1 MCWKI
6 WGYSIV
12 ERNSPAVSSAEVQQ
26 QHSAIY
32 VVFRDMPPAES
43 ARSGGVAVATAAAQ
57 TPTVRRAPIH
67 RLLPGHQHHT
77 LLSYCENQSVNKEH
91 NYMSFDHHQGYYVFF
106 FFFLILLSLSRRT
119 LAWKYIQRRGDYD
132 KVVYFFKAVQ

>member
-1 MCWKI
+1 M
-6 WGYSIV
+6 
-12 ERNSPAVSSAEVQQ
+12 SSAEVQ

-32 VVFRDMPPAES
+32 VVFRETCLPRNLRGQGALQSPLPLPKPEPSDAL
-43 ARSGGVAVATAAAQ
+43 Q
-57 TPTVRRAPIH
+57 FTVCRRD
-67 RLLPGHQHHT
+67 QHHT

-91 NYMSFDHHQGYYVFF
+91 NYMSFDHHVFF

-119 LAWKYIQRRGDYD
+119 LAWKYIQRRGDYYD

>member
-12 ERNSPAVSSAEVQQ
+12 ERNSPAVSSAEVQ

-57 TPTVRRAPIH
+57 TRTVGRAPIH